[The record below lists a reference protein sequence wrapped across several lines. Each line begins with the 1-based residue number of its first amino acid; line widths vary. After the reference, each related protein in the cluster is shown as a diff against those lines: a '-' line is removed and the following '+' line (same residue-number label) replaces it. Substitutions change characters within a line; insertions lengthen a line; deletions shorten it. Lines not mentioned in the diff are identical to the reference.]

1 METRMTAE
9 IVEMVCNC
17 IAVIAV
23 LYFLYKILD
32 L

>member
-1 METRMTAE
+1 MTAE